1 MKIVGVI
8 PARYGSTRLPGKP
21 LLDICGKPMLWWVYH
36 QAKKVEEFAEIYVAT
51 DDERIETMCHEYG
64 MNVVMTGEHSRHI
77 GRIQEVSQ
85 SVSADYYVCICG
97 DEPLI
102 TPESIKVI
110 FPDEL
115 HEEPIM
121 YGLMKP
127 IKDPVELI
135 DTANLKVVVN
145 CKNEGMLISRSP
157 IPYPQKTVLF
167 EYKKTVGV
175 QCFNKAA
182 LDFFVNT
189 PMSELEKIED
199 SAPLRFMENGVKV
212 QYKYV
217 YEESLSVDT
226 LRDLEKIRKMMQEK
240 LDSGLL

>member
-8 PARYGSTRLPGKP
+8 PSRYGSTRLPGKP
-21 LLDICGKPMLWWVYH
+21 LLDICGKPMLWWVYY
-36 QAKKVEEFAEIYVAT
+36 QAKKVKEFDNVYVAT
-51 DDERIETMCHEYG
+51 DDKRIEAMCHEYG
-64 MNVVMTGEHSRHI
+64 MNVVMTGEHPRHI
-77 GRIQEVSQ
+77 DRIQEVSQ
-85 SVSADYYVCICG
+85 TVSADYYVCICG

-102 TPESIKVI
+102 TPEAIKII
-110 FPDEL
+110 FPEAI

-127 IKDPVELI
+127 IHDPVELI
-135 DTANLKVVVN
+135 DPANLKVVVN
-145 CKNEGMLISRSP
+145 HKNEGMMISRSP

-167 EYKKTVGV
+167 EYNKAVGV

-189 PMSELEKIED
+189 PMGALEKIED

-240 LDSGLL
+240 LDNNEL

>member
-36 QAKKVEEFAEIYVAT
+36 QAMKVEGFDGVYVAT
-51 DDERIETMCHEYG
+51 DDKRIENMCHEYG
-64 MNVVMTGEHSRHI
+64 MNVVMTKEHPRHI
-77 GRIQEVSQ
+77 DRIQEVSQ
-85 SVSADYYVCICG
+85 RVEADYYVCICG

-102 TPESIKVI
+102 TPEAIQII
-110 FPDEL
+110 FPEEL
-115 HEEPIM
+115 HDEPIM
-121 YGLMKP
+121 FGLMKP
-127 IKDPVELI
+127 IKDPVELM
-135 DTANLKVVVN
+135 DTGNLKVVVN
-145 CKNEGMLISRSP
+145 FKNEGMLISRSP
-157 IPYPQKTVLF
+157 IPYPQKTVMF
-167 EYKKTVGV
+167 NYKKAVGV

-189 PMSELEKIED
+189 PMSPLEKIED

-212 QYKYV
+212 QYKFV

-226 LRDLEKIRKMMQEK
+226 QRDIEKVRIMMQERIER
-240 LDSGLL
+240 GEI